1 MGHAEHVFRAPPPC
15 GTCRPASR
23 PAARLFEPPP
33 ARHPA
38 FPRAVPS
45 GMEKEGFR
53 TDGPCGTRLPRPAAL
68 RHSPP
73 RLVRSGTALRATPA
87 RHPAFPLPPFPPAW
101 KRKDFGQTG
110 HAEHAFR
117 APAAALAARPCASG
131 TALRATRY
139 AALRPASAFPR
150 LWSRPPCAPHPLPLR
165 PCRRAGPSSAEKA
178 EEQGMPPGKE
188 SPARRFRAPPAGPG
202 EERAALSGRHSA
214 RTCRSLRHGPPRRI
228 GTSSLRSIG
237 PASSR
242 PRSGAAWRKRAD
254 CPGLSGVRP
263 IGRGPA
269 QHRQTRRPAPAA
281 RPSCGFRPR
290 RSLRR
295 ETEAAR
301 APALFPPEPLARTLR
316 RTACLP
322 REAQAPHAQFPELP
336 FRP

>member
-1 MGHAEHVFRAPPPC
+1 
-15 GTCRPASR
+15 
-23 PAARLFEPPP
+23 
-33 ARHPA
+33 
-38 FPRAVPS
+38 
-45 GMEKEGFR
+45 MEKEGFR
-53 TDGPCGTRLPRPAAL
+53 TDGP
-68 RHSPP
+68 
-73 RLVRSGTALRATPA
+73 
-87 RHPAFPLPPFPPAW
+87 
-101 KRKDFGQTG
+101 
-110 HAEHAFR
+110 AEHAFR
-117 APAAALAARPCASG
+117 APPPCGTRRRAPPPCGTRRRAFAQSG

-165 PCRRAGPSSAEKA
+165 PCRRAVPSSAEKA

-202 EERAALSGRHSA
+202 EERAAPSGRHSA
-214 RTCRSLRHGPPRRI
+214 PHLPFPPAWSATAQRHELPAEHRPGVIPPRN
-228 GTSSLRSIG
+228 
-237 PASSR
+237 
-242 PRSGAAWRKRAD
+242 GAAWRKRAD
-254 CPGLSGVRP
+254 CPGHSGIRP

-269 QHRQTRRPAPAA
+269 QLRQTRRPAPAA
-281 RPSCGFRPR
+281 RPSCGFRSR